1 MDIQNEPKW
10 AMGSMPAVAL
20 HGTLLLVAAVVFAVI
35 AVIRLWQESR
45 WERPSKK

>member
-1 MDIQNEPKW
+1 MDIQREPKW

-20 HGTLLLVAAVVFAVI
+20 HGTLLLVAALLFAVI

-45 WERPSKK
+45 WERANRK